1 MMPDSFRWTSLPP
14 SDNDH
19 AHYIMDGGRGGRGGE
34 TEKER
39 GRESEREV
47 AVRLFSLSPEVRW
60 VPSLI
65 KLIKAELEGLKAQ
78 PELVWLLG
86 CEALT
91 LHLRGSRA
99 QFVRSRNSDVEQRRR
114 AADPSET
121 DLSSTS
127 ARGNRERRNNLE
139 HRTQSATVTA
149 RLRLRRL
156 IRGAAGRRRG
166 KRQTSACIRD
176 HDRTRI

>member
-1 MMPDSFRWTSLPP
+1 MRITLWTGE
-14 SDNDH
+14 
-19 AHYIMDGGRGGRGGE
+19 GGKVGGE
-34 TEKER
+34 KEKER

-65 KLIKAELEGLKAQ
+65 KLTKAELEGLKAQ

-86 CEALT
+86 YEALT
-91 LHLRGSRA
+91 RHLRSSRA
-99 QFVRSRNSDVEQRRR
+99 QFVRSRNLDVEQRRR

-127 ARGNRERRNNLE
+127 VRGHRETRNKLE

-149 RLRLRRL
+149 RLQRRL
-156 IRGAAGRRRG
+156 IRGAGGEAPNFSVHPRPRPNAYLSLFRLFP
-166 KRQTSACIRD
+166 R
-176 HDRTRI
+176 

>member
-1 MMPDSFRWTSLPP
+1 M
-14 SDNDH
+14 
-19 AHYIMDGGRGGRGGE
+19 
-34 TEKER
+34 
-39 GRESEREV
+39 
-47 AVRLFSLSPEVRW
+47 RLFSLSPEVRW

-78 PELVWLLG
+78 PELVWLRG

-114 AADPSET
+114 RAADPSET

-127 ARGNRERRNNLE
+127 VRGNRERRNKLE

-149 RLRLRRL
+149 RLQPTSTDPGR
-156 IRGAAGRRRG
+156 RGASEGEAPNFSVHPRPRPDAYLSLLRLFP
-166 KRQTSACIRD
+166 R
-176 HDRTRI
+176 